1 MNKYFLFFII
11 VLSVFMTSC
20 RSSKGLENTVNVQN
34 NSASVSGT
42 AYVQQVMN
50 NAQNVQCLT
59 AKINADI
66 ELNGKSIS
74 LGGSLKMR
82 RDDVIQLSLTF
93 LGIEGARIEF
103 SPNDVLIIDRL
114 NKRYVKAD
122 YNQVSF
128 LQRSGL
134 NFYSLQSLFWNELFV
149 PGQKTP
155 VNSLDKFNVTASGEH
170 TLLSLTDYPNLNY
183 DFVTHTQQ
191 KVLKKLMV
199 QGKKSSDKGELIWNY
214 ESFSTV
220 SNKLFPTEMEATF
233 KYDNRKGKLGL
244 KLSRISND
252 NDWEGHT
259 TLSAKYQQIDANS
272 LLRSLIK

>member
-1 MNKYFLFFII
+1 MNKYYLFFII
-11 VLSVFMTSC
+11 VLSAFMTSC
-20 RSSKGLENTVNVQN
+20 RSSKGLENTANVQN

-149 PGQKTP
+149 PGQKTA

-214 ESFSTV
+214 ENFSIV